1 MKNTIN
7 LFVKYIVFTLL
18 FNVISFVLFFSL
30 FFGFHFDS
38 NISWLVFACAQFL
51 LTILV
56 FQQCFNIYGK
66 VYENKHIFISLSA
79 YFILMTVLSFI
90 MIPLRNDGWYSL
102 IFTNTF
108 HVFCFNSLFDIN
120 KGYVIAYVTENIIKT
135 ICLYL
140 SSRNLKMNKILT
152 IVLSIVTTML
162 FFVFLGI
169 CFVAHI

>member
-1 MKNTIN
+1 MKNTLN
-7 LFVKYIVFTLL
+7 LFIKYIVFTLL
-18 FNVISFVLFFSL
+18 FNLISFALFFSL
-30 FFGFHFDS
+30 FFLFHFDS
-38 NISWLVFACAQFL
+38 NVSWLVFACAQFL

-66 VYENKHIFISLSA
+66 VYENNHILIALSA
-79 YFILMTVLSFI
+79 YFVLMTALSFI

-120 KGYVIAYVTENIIKT
+120 KCYVVAYVTENVIKA

-140 SSRNLKMNKILT
+140 ASKNMKMNKMMT
-152 IVLSIVTTML
+152 IVLLIVTAIL

-169 CFVAHI
+169 CFVADI